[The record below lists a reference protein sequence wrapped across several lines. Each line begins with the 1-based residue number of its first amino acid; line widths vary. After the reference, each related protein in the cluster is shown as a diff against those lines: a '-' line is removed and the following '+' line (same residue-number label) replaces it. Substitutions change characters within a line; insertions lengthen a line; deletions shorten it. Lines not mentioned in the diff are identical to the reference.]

1 VLEGSTDPSAG
12 PALVAAGAAAL
23 AAASGSSKGSSS
35 KNRFS
40 RSAQAGLL
48 AVKGKGLGLRA
59 GAEVALRGSW
69 EQHETYG
76 WQIT

>member
-1 VLEGSTDPSAG
+1 
-12 PALVAAGAAAL
+12 VAAGAAAL
-23 AAASGSSKGSSS
+23 PAASGSSKGSG
-35 KNRFS
+35 RAS
-40 RSAQAGLL
+40 RGSRLGRTSAQGLGLL
-48 AVKGKGLGLRA
+48 AVKGKGLRLRA